1 MSLVLDKGK
10 LISLYE
16 AELLY
21 EIHRVSECIGLF
33 EIKYGKTFEEFEK
46 EIKTSPEKF
55 EVWDDYMEWKACVRS
70 LATFKEI
77 LKSKNSSREGGK
89 T

>member
-10 LISLYE
+10 LINLYK

-21 EIHRVSECIGLF
+21 EIHRVSECIRLF

-46 EIKTSPEKF
+46 EIKASPEKF
-55 EVWDDYMEWKACVRS
+55 EVLDDYMEWIACVKS
-70 LATFKEI
+70 LAT
-77 LKSKNSSREGGK
+77 LKKMLKKLESGDIRLS
-89 T
+89 